1 MVLAFAQPAEQ
12 STNCDSALIAALIAA
27 FVAAMVALAGY
38 WQTSQLNRQDRQRQ
52 LFAEAYAATRSYRE
66 FPFIV
71 RRRVEGSS
79 TAEITTRLSDCQ
91 VEMDKFMGLLLVES
105 LRVGEAY
112 THLITETRRIAGTE
126 IAAAWESRPQ
136 SPKAAP
142 HVREVDLTELEP
154 TDSAYL
160 AAVRDHL
167 SVAPVALLRL
177 SRRIRN

>member
-1 MVLAFAQPAEQ
+1 MIVLALSQTAER
-12 STNCDSALIAALIAA
+12 STNWDSALIAA

-38 WQTSQLNRQDRQRQ
+38 WQTSRLNRQDRQRQ
-52 LFAEAYAATRSYRE
+52 LFAEAYAAARSYRE

-71 RRRVEGSS
+71 RRRIEGST

-105 LRVGEAY
+105 KGVGEAY
-112 THLITETRRIAGTE
+112 ANLITETRRIAGAE
-126 IAAAWESRPQ
+126 IAAAWESPPR

-142 HVREVDLTELEP
+142 HVREVDLAELRP

-160 AAVRDHL
+160 AVVRDHL
-167 SVAPVALLRL
+167 SVVPVELIRL
-177 SRRIRN
+177 WRRVRS